1 MIGVDEALATILAAA
16 TPLPPVEV
24 ALLEALGLTLAE
36 AVVAPHDA
44 PPYRNSAMDG
54 YAVRGA
60 DLAGAGRAAP
70 VRLAVVAEIAAGHPS
85 DATIGP
91 GQAARIMTGA
101 AMPAGADTV
110 VRFEETDEVSAEC
123 RVPSAELDVAHAGR
137 GVRKSVLVLASVR
150 TGSNVRQAGED
161 MRAGEVAL
169 AAGTPLRAA
178 EIGLLASLGR
188 ASVSVHRRPR
198 VAILS
203 TGDEVVPID
212 APLAPG
218 QLRDSNSYTLAS
230 LVRRYGGEPVLL
242 GIARDRLDEVRRA
255 LDAGRECDLVVSSAG
270 VSAGDYDVVK
280 DALQAE
286 GRIDLWQVNMKPGR
300 PLAFGRLGGAPYLGL
315 PGNPVAAMVSFEIFG
330 RPLLLRLLGRRSVDK
345 PRLRATALERLENGS
360 ARRHFVR
367 VRVEPGPDGG
377 FVCRLAGDQGAGVLT
392 SMALA
397 NGLAV
402 VAEGVTAIEPGE
414 PVEVLMLDW
423 D

>member
-1 MIGVDEALATILAAA
+1 MIGVDEALARIIAAA
-16 TPLPPVEV
+16 TPLPPVELP
-24 ALLEALGLTLAE
+24 LLETLGLTLAE
-36 AVVAPHDA
+36 AVVAPHDV
-44 PPYRNSAMDG
+44 PPFRNSAMDG
-54 YAVRGA
+54 YAVRAA
-60 DLAGAGRAAP
+60 DIAGAGRERPA
-70 VRLAVVAEIAAGHPS
+70 RLAVIANIAAGHPGE
-85 DATIGP
+85 ATVGP

-101 AMPAGADTV
+101 VMPAGADTV
-110 VRFEETDEVSAEC
+110 VRFEETDQGRSDPTGATVEIRRAIE
-123 RVPSAELDVAHAGR
+123 AGQ
-137 GVRKSVLVLASVR
+137 
-150 TGSNVRQAGED
+150 NVRDPGED
-161 MRAGEVAL
+161 MRAGEVVL
-169 AAGTPLRAA
+169 AAGAPLRAA

-188 ASVSVHRRPR
+188 PRVAVHRRPR

-203 TGDEVVPID
+203 TGDEVAPID

-230 LVRRYGGEPVLL
+230 LVRRYCGEPALL
-242 GIARDRLDEVRRA
+242 GIARDRLEELRRLLA
-255 LDAGRECDLVVSSAG
+255 ACRDYDLVISSAG

-280 DALQAE
+280 DALAAE

-300 PLAFGRLGGAPYLGL
+300 PLAFGRLGQTPYLGL
-315 PGNPVAAMVSFEIFG
+315 PGNPVAAMVSFEIFA
-330 RPLLLRLLGRRSVDK
+330 RPLLLRLLGRRSVEK

-367 VRVEPGPDGG
+367 VRVEPGPDG
-377 FVCRLAGDQGAGVLT
+377 FACRLAGDQGAGVLT

-402 VAEGVTAIEPGE
+402 VPEGVTAIEPGE

>member
-1 MIGVDEALATILAAA
+1 MIGVDEALATILAAVTPLPAVA
-16 TPLPPVEV
+16 TPLL
-24 ALLEALGLTLAE
+24 AALGLTLAE
-36 AVVAPHDA
+36 DIVAPHDV

-54 YAVRGA
+54 YAARGA
-60 DLAGAGRAAP
+60 DLAGAGRATP
-70 VRLAVVAEIAAGHPS
+70 VRLTVVAEIAAGHPC
-85 DATIGP
+85 DTTIGR

-110 VRFEETDEVSAEC
+110 VRFEETDEG
-123 RVPSAELDVAHAGR
+123 RGGAGR
-137 GVRKSVLVLASVR
+137 SAVQILRAVQ

-188 ASVSVHRRPR
+188 ASVAVHRRPR

-218 QLRDSNSYTLAS
+218 QLRDSNSYTLAA

-242 GIARDRLDEVRRA
+242 GIARDRLDELRRA
-255 LDAGRECDLVVSSAG
+255 LGAGRECDLVISSAG
-270 VSAGDYDVVK
+270 VSAGDYDVIK

-300 PLAFGRLGGAPYLGL
+300 PLAFGRLGDAPYLGL
-315 PGNPVAAMVSFEIFG
+315 PGNPVAAMVSFEVFG

-345 PRLRATALERLENGS
+345 PRLRATALDRLENGS

-367 VRVEPGPDGG
+367 VRVEPGPEGG
-377 FVCRLAGDQGAGVLT
+377 FTCRLAGDQGAGVLT

>member
-1 MIGVDEALATILAAA
+1 MIGVDEALAQILAAV
-16 TPLPPVEV
+16 TPLPPVELP
-24 ALLEALGLTLAE
+24 LLATLGLTLAE
-36 AVVAPHDA
+36 DVVAPHDV

-54 YAVRGA
+54 YAVRAA
-60 DLAGAGRAAP
+60 DIAGASRERPA
-70 VRLAVVAEIAAGHPS
+70 RLAVVASIAAGHPS
-85 DATIGP
+85 EVAIGP
-91 GQAARIMTGA
+91 GEAARIMTGA

-110 VRFEETDEVSAEC
+110 VRFEETDETPGE
-123 RVPSAELDVAHAGR
+123 R
-137 GVRKSVLVLASVR
+137 GERR
-150 TGSNVRQAGED
+150 TVQIYRAARLGENVRWPGED
-161 MRAGEVAL
+161 VRAGAVVL

-178 EIGLLASLGR
+178 EIGLLASLGQAR
-188 ASVSVHRRPR
+188 VPVHRRPR
-198 VAILS
+198 VALFS
-203 TGDEVVPID
+203 TGDEVVAID

-230 LVRRYGGEPVLL
+230 LVRRYGGEPAPL
-242 GIARDRLDEVRRA
+242 GIARDRLDELRRVLA
-255 LDAGRECDLVVSSAG
+255 AGAAYDLVISSAG

-280 DALQAE
+280 QALQAE
-286 GRIDLWQVNMKPGR
+286 GQIDLWQVNMKPGR
-300 PLAFGRLGGAPYLGL
+300 PLAFGRLGRTPYLGL

-367 VRVEPGPDGG
+367 VRVEPTPAGS

-392 SMALA
+392 SMVLA

-402 VAEGVTAIEPGE
+402 VREGVTAIEPGE

>member
-1 MIGVDEALATILAAA
+1 M
-16 TPLPPVEV
+16 
-24 ALLEALGLTLAE
+24 
-36 AVVAPHDA
+36 
-44 PPYRNSAMDG
+44 
-54 YAVRGA
+54 
-60 DLAGAGRAAP
+60 
-70 VRLAVVAEIAAGHPS
+70 
-85 DATIGP
+85 
-91 GQAARIMTGA
+91 
-101 AMPAGADTV
+101 
-110 VRFEETDEVSAEC
+110 
-123 RVPSAELDVAHAGR
+123 
-137 GVRKSVLVLASVR
+137 
-150 TGSNVRQAGED
+150 RQAGED
-161 MRAGEVAL
+161 VRAGEVVL

-188 ASVSVHRRPR
+188 SSVAVHRRPR

-242 GIARDRLDEVRRA
+242 GIARDRLDELRRA
-255 LDAGRECDLVVSSAG
+255 LGAGRDCDLVVSSAG

-330 RPLLLRLLGRRSVDK
+330 RPLLLRLLGRR
-345 PRLRATALERLENGS
+345 LGRASPGCGRRALERLENGS

-414 PVEVLMLDW
+414 PVDVLMLDW
-423 D
+423 G

>member
-16 TPLPPVEV
+16 TPLPPVETP
-24 ALLEALGLTLAE
+24 LLETLGLTLAE

-60 DLAGAGRAAP
+60 DLAGAGRATP
-70 VRLAVVAEIAAGHPS
+70 VRLTVVAEIAAGHPS
-85 DATIGP
+85 DVTIGP

-110 VRFEETDEVSAEC
+110 VRFEETDEGS
-123 RVPSAELDVAHAGR
+123 S
-137 GVRKSVLVLASVR
+137 SVLVLASVKP
-150 TGSNVRQAGED
+150 GSNVRQAGED

-218 QLRDSNSYTLAS
+218 HLRDSNSYTLAS

-242 GIARDRLDEVRRA
+242 GIARDRLDELRRA
-255 LDAGRECDLVVSSAG
+255 LGAGRDCDLVVSSAG

-280 DALQAE
+280 DALLAE

-300 PLAFGRLGGAPYLGL
+300 PLAFGRLGGTPYLGL

-330 RPLLLRLLGRRSVDK
+330 RPLLLRLLGRRSVEK

-367 VRVEPGPDGG
+367 VRVEPGPGGG
-377 FVCRLAGDQGAGVLT
+377 FTCRLAGDQGAGVLT